1 MSSNN
6 ESTSSSQANQ
16 QQGAGAGAASAISL
30 NASCDGLSSNITLSN
45 SNTSIATSATTSTS
59 TSTNTTSYSSTSSTR
74 PAYPNDKNKYQLLE
88 LIGAGATAH
97 VQCALCTENGERVA
111 IKRINLE
118 KCNTSMEELFVS
130 EMFRRFCFSFLFCC
144 CEKSQSSRDH

>member
-1 MSSNN
+1 MSSN
-6 ESTSSSQANQ
+6 ETSSSASNQTNHQHQ
-16 QQGAGAGAASAISL
+16 QQQQASAISL
-30 NASCDGLSSNITLSN
+30 NASCDGLSSTSSSTTSSNVPLSN
-45 SNTSIATSATTSTS
+45 SNTSIATTATATTT
-59 TSTNTTSYSSTSSTR
+59 TTTTNTTSYSSTPSTR

-97 VQCALCTENGERVA
+97 VQCALCTENNERVA

-130 EMFRRFCFSFLFCC
+130 QSHIFLRIKF
-144 CEKSQSSRDH
+144 